1 MKRLLTFV
9 IALVVIV
16 VAAAAILPSVIPESA
31 YRDRVQEA
39 AGEALGREL
48 TLGGAVGLRLLPRI
62 EVRAEDVRIANAE
75 GFGDAPFAEM
85 AEMRVAIKLIPLLSR
100 RVEIDEFVLVDPVI
114 RLSQR
119 GARNNWTLGRASE
132 NAAPAPAQDG
142 GFRLPGALPLDA
154 SFGDVRIEN
163 GRVEYSD
170 DESARV
176 IDGLNLILRLPSL
189 DEPMRL
195 DGALRADGE
204 AMTFNAELGALRGFF
219 DGAET
224 PLTLRLDGRLIDARF
239 DGRFLESATP
249 DLAGDLRMSTPSL
262 RALAAFAGSELP
274 PGNGLE
280 RFEAGGALTTRPDRI
295 SLENAT
301 VRLDAIRGT
310 GALAVATGGARPRLT
325 GRLELA
331 ELNVNP
337 YLPAET
343 APAPAGG
350 VQAWSEERIDLSVL
364 SLADADLTASAGQL
378 VFRDIEVTSAALR
391 VRIDNGRMQ
400 ADLER
405 FLLYDGS
412 GSGRVVANARGAQPS
427 FSVTANLAGLQ
438 ALPFLEA
445 AAGFDRLAGTGAM
458 TLDLSA
464 SGANQAAIMRSLS
477 GNGGFNFADGAIRGV
492 NIAQAIR
499 TVQTAIT
506 QRTLPQGF
514 GDQEQTDFSSLA
526 GTFTVSGGVATNSD
540 LLMLSPLLRVEG
552 AGQADLGRQ
561 TVDYRLNPRAV
572 ASIQGQGGDR
582 DLRGIT
588 VPIRLR
594 GSFDNVSI
602 GVDTEAVGR
611 ALLQQGVT
619 GALSGQRP
627 QDALRDALG
636 LGGQRQSG
644 DEEGEEGEQQQQRT
658 DPAEQLLRG
667 LLGRARQQ
675 QQPPAEPEPEPED
688 GDGG

>member
-9 IALVVIV
+9 IALVVILI
-16 VAAAAILPSVIPESA
+16 AAAAILPSVIPESV

-85 AEMRVAIKLIPLLSR
+85 AEMRVAVKLIPLLSR
-100 RVEIDEFVLVDPVI
+100 RVEIAEFVLVDPVI

-142 GFRLPGALPLDA
+142 GFRRPGALPLDA

-176 IDGLNLILRLPSL
+176 IDGLNLTLRLPSL

-224 PLTLRLDGRLIDARF
+224 PLTLRLGGRLIDARF
-239 DGRFLESATP
+239 EGRFLESATP

-280 RFEAGGALTTRPDRI
+280 RFEAGGSLTTRPDHI

-310 GALAVATGGARPRLT
+310 GALAVATGDARPRLT

-350 VQAWSEERIDLSVL
+350 VQPWSEERIHLSVL

-514 GDQEQTDFSSLA
+514 DDQEQTDFSSLA

-627 QDALRDALG
+627 QDALREALG

-644 DEEGEEGEQQQQRT
+644 DEEGEEGEEGEQQQQRT

-667 LLGRARQQ
+667 ILGGRQRQQ
-675 QQPPAEPEPEPED
+675 QQQPEEED
-688 GDGG
+688 G